1 MTRASFL
8 LALLLSALPVF
19 GATPPIAARRVTPAP
34 QTGFRAEFR
43 VQLAEVEQKIVGLAE
58 ATPADKYGWR
68 PAGDIRSIS
77 EVYMHIAGWNYYL
90 STFIGAKAQPFGGDY
105 EKTITRKA
113 DVVAELKKSFEHLR
127 TAVDR
132 AGDLDKPVKVMG
144 ATMTTRS
151 VMMTMLNHLH
161 EHLGQ
166 SIAYARMNSVVP
178 PWSH

>member
-1 MTRASFL
+1 MKVLFPAVL
-8 LALLLSALPVF
+8 LIALALPAAAAP
-19 GATPPIAARRVTPAP
+19 ARTAAPPK
-34 QTGFRAEFR
+34 QSGGFRTDFR
-43 VQLAEVEQKIVGLAE
+43 AQLDEVEQKIVGLAE

-68 PAGDIRSIS
+68 PGGDIRSIS

-90 STFIGAKAQPFGGDY
+90 ATFLGGRKQPYSGDY

-113 DVVAELKKSFEHLR
+113 DVVAELKKSFDHLR
-127 TAVDR
+127 TVVENTP
-132 AGDLDKPVKVMG
+132 DLEKPVKMMG
-144 ATMTTRS
+144 TTTTNRG

-166 SIAYARMNSVVP
+166 SIAYARMNAVVP

>member
-1 MTRASFL
+1 MKAPF
-8 LALLLSALPVF
+8 LLLSLALCLP
-19 GATPPIAARRVTPAP
+19 ALAAPPRQAPAP
-34 QTGFRAEFR
+34 RSETGFRAEFR
-43 VQLAEVEQKIVGLAE
+43 TQLAEVEQKIVGLAE
-58 ATPADKYGWR
+58 ATPADKYAWR

-90 STFIGAKAQPFGGDY
+90 ASFLGAKAQPFAGDY
-105 EKTITRKA
+105 EKKITKKA
-113 DVVAELKKSFEHLR
+113 DVVAELRKSFEHLR

-132 AGDLDKPVKVMG
+132 AQNLDKPVKMMG
-144 ATMTTRS
+144 SSTTARG